1 MSIKAVIVFLIFIA
15 ALAFFSGPKFRK
27 IMFAILGIKRGR
39 R

>member
-15 ALAFFSGPKFRK
+15 ALAFFSGPRFRK
-27 IMFAILGIKRGR
+27 FMCAVLGIKRGR